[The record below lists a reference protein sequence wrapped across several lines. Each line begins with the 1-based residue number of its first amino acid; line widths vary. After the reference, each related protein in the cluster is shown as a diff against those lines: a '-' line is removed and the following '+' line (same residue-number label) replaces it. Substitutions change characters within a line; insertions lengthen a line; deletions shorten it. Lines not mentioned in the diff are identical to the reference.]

1 MRVNNTRDIQ
11 DRRNRLER
19 ARFRLSQ
26 GIPEGTMDYY
36 DRFQRF
42 YSIQNTLTIVL
53 TKENR
58 GIMEDRRDD
67 EKIPLWRRKA
77 IEWAIEQGDAI
88 KKCARAMKTVAENCA
103 TGQERRDNLASRF
116 NSEMAPRSWGQV
128 LDQWIA
134 NRDDALAEQKK
145 DEEEERRRTR
155 IITKCR
161 SNGTELQLAEMKIKR
176 LEDSLASQERLYQ
189 SLKERLRQVRLE
201 HHKTQMEG
209 IEKDTTCAKK
219 NAKRKRNQPAN
230 SSEEDNP
237 YFNAQ
242 HRQDSED
249 HKEEGSSPAG
259 LQHLPFRC
267 SMCSPACKELASSI
281 SKGEPGWKDWYKRHP
296 DLDMPEGVQSNTNTH
311 SNQESGGRRY
321 SPFWVTSRGFM
332 DSQLLPGGEAST
344 NEMVRPKTPKEQG
357 RSKET
362 KHPGIKKGTC
372 TSQRQQDRRR
382 LRQHTVVML
391 D

>member
-77 IEWAIEQGDAI
+77 TEWAIEQGDAI
-88 KKCARAMKTVAENCA
+88 KKCARAMKIVAENCA

-134 NRDDALAEQKK
+134 NRDDALAEQRK

-176 LEDSLASQERLYQ
+176 LEDSLASQERSYQ

-237 YFNAQ
+237 YFSAQ

-281 SKGEPGWKDWYKRHP
+281 SRGEPGWKDWYKRHP
-296 DLDMPEGVQSNTNTH
+296 DLDMPEGYKAIPTPTATRSREEDDTAPSGSHQEDSWTHSFFRGGKQVRMKWCGPKRPRNREEVKRPNTRGSKRELALANTNKT
-311 SNQESGGRRY
+311 EGG
-321 SPFWVTSRGFM
+321 
-332 DSQLLPGGEAST
+332 
-344 NEMVRPKTPKEQG
+344 
-357 RSKET
+357 
-362 KHPGIKKGTC
+362 
-372 TSQRQQDRRR
+372 
-382 LRQHTVVML
+382 
-391 D
+391 